1 MPDGSAPTPDAAF
14 LASATDLLLSLT
26 PSPAPAAT
34 SQPPLASLS
43 QPPATAEALLPL
55 AHAMMEA
62 QAPRPQFG
70 DFATVPSSNPFD
82 KAAAAAP
89 EPGPPTGSGD
99 VEQSS
104 ESAAAGGAG
113 AKSSGSTAE

>member
-82 KAAAAAP
+82 RAAAAAEAEP

-99 VEQSS
+99 V
-104 ESAAAGGAG
+104 AGGADV
-113 AKSSGSTAE
+113 KSSGSTPEQ